1 MCHVKVCVSGYAAR
15 ACSNSQTAYSIFVW
29 MKAKNLVLLLPWHL
43 VDLVHC
49 KSLVDVF
56 NTVVDPKK
64 EKFAQ
69 SLQLQIAFE
78 EVVCIEEFTNI
89 GLFCKTIDRSGNR
102 QPSAN
107 IGRNFKSCNLTEK
120 QFVSKEINCSSLG
133 PAGIGM
139 TSNGGGAVR

>member
-1 MCHVKVCVSGYAAR
+1 MPR
-15 ACSNSQTAYSIFVW
+15 APVQTLKQLIQSCLMI
-29 MKAKNLVLLLPWHL
+29 AKTLVLLLPWYL

-56 NTVVDPKK
+56 NSVVDPKK

-89 GLFCKTIDRSGNR
+89 GLFCKTIGRSGNR
-102 QPSAN
+102 KYSAD
-107 IGRNFKSCNLTEK
+107 IGRNFKPCNLTEK
-120 QFVSKEINCSSLG
+120 H
-133 PAGIGM
+133 
-139 TSNGGGAVR
+139 RRR

>member
-1 MCHVKVCVSGYAAR
+1 MSCKGVCEWVCRAR
-15 ACSNSQTAYSIFVW
+15 RFKLSNSLFHLVW
-29 MKAKNLVLLLPWHL
+29 MIAKNLVLLLPWHL

-56 NTVVDPKK
+56 NSVVDPKK

-78 EVVCIEEFTNI
+78 EVVCTEEFTNI
-89 GLFCKTIDRSGNR
+89 GLFCKTIDRSGSR
-102 QPSAN
+102 KPSAN